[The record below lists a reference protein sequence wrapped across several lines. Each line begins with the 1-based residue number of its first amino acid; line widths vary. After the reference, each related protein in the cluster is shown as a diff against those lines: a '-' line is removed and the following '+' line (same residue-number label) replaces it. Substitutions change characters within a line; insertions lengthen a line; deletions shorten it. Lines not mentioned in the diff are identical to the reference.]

1 MIVLTFIIILQ
12 ISFVIHVYY
21 IISYIT
27 KKQDKDFK
35 GFLFT
40 SITNIFLAL
49 FLSVFILIFPQ
60 ELKEINLER
69 ILFIESGVVFLIMLS
84 VKAKIASN
92 IYKRAQDPQHFHYSY
107 FGKKVLHPSVVKM
120 SELFT
125 YFLTL
130 PLTVIC
136 GAYFIVKLGCGK

>member
-21 IISYIT
+21 IINYIT

-92 IYKRAQDPQHFHYSY
+92 IYKRAHDPQHFHYSY
-107 FGKKVLHPSVVKM
+107 FGKKVLHPSAVKM

>member
-12 ISFVIHVYY
+12 LSLAVHVYY
-21 IISYIT
+21 IISYIS

-40 SITNIFLAL
+40 SLINIFLGI
-49 FLSVFILIFPQ
+49 FLSVFILLFPQ

-69 ILFIESGVVFLIMLS
+69 ILFIESGVIFFGMLF
-84 VKAKIASN
+84 VKTRIAIN
-92 IYKRAQDPQHFHYSY
+92 IYKRTKDPQYFHYSY
-107 FGKKVLHPSVVKM
+107 FGKKVLHPNVVKM
-120 SELFT
+120 PELFT

-130 PLTVIC
+130 PLTLVC